1 MIQQAIQHYHDLLVG
16 GLAEETHQQLMEW
29 QRERRLYFGAVPVCR
44 VLRPHFYSAEAWE
57 YLRTRTAL
65 VLSAFRKAHD
75 AAMNDVKLREQLDL
89 EPYEEEMLHVDKD
102 AHIDTPWTS
111 SRLDSFFRPET
122 GYLKFVE
129 YNAETPAGIGY
140 GDTLIDVFEDLPVFH
155 RFQQRYRVQSTR
167 GMGHLL
173 DCILRGYR
181 EWGGHDRPQIAVLDW
196 ATVPTRNEHYTSAE
210 FFESHGYRSIV
221 TEPEAL
227 EYRNGGLY
235 QGDYKVDIIY
245 KRVLCTELIHQ
256 LGMQHD
262 VVRAVRDGAVF
273 ITNSFSAKL
282 LAKKASLAVLSDEAN
297 AHLFSPRELEAIAA
311 HIPWTRRVQDRKT
324 TYEGQEIDLLAWVA
338 DNRHKLVIKPND
350 EYGGSG
356 VIIGWE
362 VDSDRW
368 NTAIQHALTTPHV
381 VQERV
386 QSSQVDYPMMFDG
399 RLDISKRYV
408 DADPYAYYGE
418 RIEGCLTRLSGSA
431 LLNVTA
437 GTGSVVP
444 VFVIEDART

>member
-1 MIQQAIQHYHDLLVG
+1 MINRAIQYYHDLLVG
-16 GLAEETHQQLMEW
+16 GLAEETHQQVMDE
-29 QRERRLYFGAVPVCR
+29 QRKRHLYFGPAPVCR
-44 VLRPHFYSAEAWE
+44 VLRPHFYTLDSWQ
-57 YLRTRTAL
+57 YLRQRTAL
-65 VLSAFRKAHD
+65 VLSAFRKVHD
-75 AAMNDVKLREQLDL
+75 AAMSDPNFRAQLDL
-89 EPYEEEMLHVDKD
+89 ESYEEEMLTVDKD
-102 AHIDTPWTS
+102 AGIDTPWTS

-140 GDTLIDVFEDLPVFH
+140 GDLLTTMFEELEVFK
-155 RFQQRYRVQSTR
+155 RFQSKYRIVPTL

-181 EWGGHDRPQIAVLDW
+181 EWGGHDHPQIAVVDW
-196 ATVPTRNEHYTSAE
+196 ATVPTRNEHYMSKE
-210 FFESHGYRSIV
+210 YFETHGYKTIV

-235 QGDYKVDIIY
+235 AGDFKVDIIY
-245 KRVLCTELIHQ
+245 KRVLCTELVHK
-256 LGMQHD
+256 LGLESD
-262 VVRAVRDGAVF
+262 VVRAVREGAVF

-282 LAKKASLAVLSDEAN
+282 LAKKASLAILSDEIN
-297 AHLFSPRELEAIAA
+297 ASLFSPEELEAVQA

-324 TYEGQEIDLLAWVA
+324 TYEGGEVDLLEWIA
-338 DNRHKLVIKPND
+338 DNQNKLVIKPND

-362 VDSDRW
+362 VDSERW
-368 NTAIQHALTTPHV
+368 SAAIQHALTTPHV

-386 QSSQVDYPMMFDG
+386 QSIERDYPTWVNG
-399 RLDISKRYV
+399 QLDISKRYV
-408 DADPYAYYGE
+408 DANPYAYYGE

-444 VFVIEDART
+444 AFVVDPV

>member
-235 QGDYKVDIIY
+235 QGDYRVDIIY

-282 LAKKASLAVLSDEAN
+282 LAKKGSLAFMSDEQN
-297 AHLFSPRELEAIAA
+297 AHLFTEVQQAAIAL
-311 HIPWTRRVQDRKT
+311 HIPWTRRVTQRMTMYCGK
-324 TYEGQEIDLLAWVA
+324 EVDLLSFLSE
-338 DNRHKLVIKPND
+338 NRENFVLKPND

-356 VIIGWE
+356 VVLGWE
-362 VDSDRW
+362 ASSELW
-368 NTAIQHALTTPHV
+368 NATLQTALTTPHV

-386 QSSQVDYPMMFDG
+386 QPIYHDFPTVIEG
-399 RLDISKRYV
+399 KLDIRPRFIDANPYV
-408 DADPYAYYGE
+408 FYGHTVH
-418 RIEGCLTRLSGSA
+418 GCLTRLSSIA

-437 GTGSVVP
+437 GGGSVVP
-444 VFVIEDART
+444 TFILQKRQ

>member
-1 MIQQAIQHYHDLLVG
+1 MINRAIQYYHDLLVG
-16 GLAEETHQQLMEW
+16 GLAEETHQQVMDE
-29 QRERRLYFGAVPVCR
+29 QRTRHLYFGSLPVCR
-44 VLRPHFYSAEAWE
+44 VLRPHFYTLDSWQ
-57 YLRTRTAL
+57 YLRERTAL
-65 VLSAFRKAHD
+65 VLSAFRKVHD
-75 AAMNDVKLREQLDL
+75 AAMDDAAIRAQLDL
-89 EPYEEEMLHVDKD
+89 ESYEEQMLMVDKD
-102 AHIDTPWTS
+102 AGINTPWTS

-140 GDTLIDVFEDLPVFH
+140 GDTLTSMFEELEVFK
-155 RFQQRYRVQSTR
+155 RFQSKYRIVPTR
-167 GMGHLL
+167 GMSHLL

-181 EWGGHDRPQIAVLDW
+181 EWGGHDHPQIAVVDW
-196 ATVPTRNEHYTSAE
+196 ATVPTRNEHFMSSEY
-210 FFESHGYRSIV
+210 FEANGYKTIV

-235 QGDYKVDIIY
+235 AGDFKVDIIY
-245 KRVLCTELIHQ
+245 KRVLCTELIHK
-256 LGMQHD
+256 LGMESD
-262 VVRAVRDGAVF
+262 VVRAVREGAVF

-282 LAKKASLAVLSDEAN
+282 LAKKASLAVMSDEIN
-297 AHLFSPRELEAIAA
+297 AHLFSPEELDAVAA

-324 TYEGQEIDLLAWVA
+324 TYEGEEVDLLEWVA
-338 DNRHKLVIKPND
+338 DNQNKLVIKPND

-362 VDSDRW
+362 VDSERW
-368 NTAIQHALTTPHV
+368 NAAIKHALTTPHV

-386 QSSQVDYPMMFDG
+386 QSIQRDYPAWING
-399 RLDISKRYV
+399 QLDISKRYV

-444 VFVIEDART
+444 VFVVDPV

>member
-1 MIQQAIQHYHDLLVG
+1 MINRAIQYYHDLLVG
-16 GLAEETHQQLMEW
+16 GLAEETHQHVMEE
-29 QRERRLYFGAVPVCR
+29 QRKRHLYFGSVPVCR
-44 VLRPHFYSAEAWE
+44 VLRPHFYTLDSWQ
-57 YLRTRTAL
+57 YLRDRTAL
-65 VLSAFRKAHD
+65 VLSAFRKVHD
-75 AAMNDVKLREQLDL
+75 AAMNDATIRAQLDL
-89 EPYEEEMLHVDKD
+89 ESYEEEMLAVDKD
-102 AHIDTPWTS
+102 AGINTPWTS

-140 GDTLIDVFEDLPVFH
+140 GDTLTGMFEDLEVFK
-155 RFQQRYRVQSTR
+155 RFQSKYRIVPTR
-167 GMGHLL
+167 GMSHLL
-173 DCILRGYR
+173 DCIVRGYT
-181 EWGGHDRPQIAVLDW
+181 EWGGHDHPQIAVVDW
-196 ATVPTRNEHYTSAE
+196 ATVPTRNEHYMSQE
-210 FFESHGYRSIV
+210 YFEAHGYKTIV

-235 QGDYKVDIIY
+235 AGDFKVDIIY
-245 KRVLCTELIHQ
+245 KRVLCTELVHK
-256 LGMQHD
+256 LGMESD
-262 VVRAVRDGAVF
+262 VVRAVREGAVF

-282 LAKKASLAVLSDEAN
+282 LAKKASLAVMSDEIN
-297 AHLFSPRELEAIAA
+297 AHLFSPEELDAVAA

-324 TYEGQEIDLLAWVA
+324 TYEGEEVDLLQWVA
-338 DNRHKLVIKPND
+338 DNQNKLVIKPND

-362 VDSDRW
+362 VDSERW
-368 NTAIQHALTTPHV
+368 NAAIKHALTTPHV

-386 QSSQVDYPMMFDG
+386 QSIQRDYPAWLNG
-399 RLDISKRYV
+399 SLDISKRYV

-444 VFVIEDART
+444 VFVIDPI